1 MYIQSSLQQ
10 GEDTR
15 LTSRGKIPVPSGRR
29 RRHNQIPA
37 GCSVSTGIY
46 SIHSLLYCPPQTRT
60 PRNNGC
66 PTKQSQRHINLG
78 VSSAKYAPFSQGTRA
93 CIGRHLAQL
102 KLQMALASIMWSY
115 DMRRPAMTAA
125 MMGAG
130 HAGQAL
136 GERTRRNSNFTTRSS
151 ARTRPVIQ
159 LRPRGHTQQK
169 TNRVGYSAG
178 YKEQYR
184 PPEEMIACR

>member
-102 KLQMALASIMWSY
+102 ELQIALVSIMWRATNATASY
-115 DMRRPAMTAA
+115 DRRNDGGRAR
-125 MMGAG
+125 GAG
-130 HAGQAL
+130 IGRTNAQKFQLYDQIISKNKAGHSISAAWAHTAEDKPSRL
-136 GERTRRNSNFTTRSS
+136 FRR
-151 ARTRPVIQ
+151 IQ
-159 LRPRGHTQQK
+159 G
-169 TNRVGYSAG
+169 A
-178 YKEQYR
+178 
-184 PPEEMIACR
+184 I